1 MTNATVKMSDETLA
15 TINLA
20 IKDSGDTVDV
30 FLSDYVEKAMKAQ
43 KKAMARQ
50 RLNQGKKQIAHHI
63 KIGIFPNLETA
74 YNKLALSESVAI
86 FGGIRKVYEEIYL
99 KAGEFLPKDKIA
111 VEGLV
116 VVSKEQ
122 VEQESAA

>member
-1 MTNATVKMSDETLA
+1 MKIEIVVSQETLDVITLA
-15 TINLA
+15 T
-20 IKDSGDTVDV
+20 KDSGENTSEFVSSFV
-30 FLSDYVEKAMKAQ
+30 AKAMAQ
-43 KKAMARQ
+43 QKRAMARQ

>member
-1 MTNATVKMSDETLA
+1 MKIEIVVSQETLDVITLA
-15 TINLA
+15 T
-20 IKDSGDTVDV
+20 KDSGESTGEFVSSFV
-30 FLSDYVEKAMKAQ
+30 AKAMAQQ

-111 VEGLV
+111 LEGLV
-116 VVSKEQ
+116 VVSKED
-122 VEQESAA
+122 VEAAA